1 MALRLRRGTN
11 AERQLI
17 TPAAGELIYTTDTK
31 SLYVG
36 DGTTAGGVVVQ
47 GSGGGASSLND
58 LNDVTLGSI
67 SDGQVLAWSSSDNYW
82 TAVNPAGSTLGNLNN
97 HDDVIYPAGGVGWGM
112 TLIHD
117 GSNFKAE
124 QLKDSHIR
132 LSIVGNNSSLLV
144 DHENNRIMGD
154 VYGGDLYKLDGTQ
167 LVDTSTST
175 VKNMTI
181 EAGDGTTAYN
191 PTTKLFTGDIIGN
204 FQGDI
209 FDLGLRKVFDK
220 ATGQWLGDIQGDIF
234 SSTDDSS
241 KILDSFNAV
250 FNGTVNGQLLGTMS
264 GSVFGEDSSLLVDG
278 INNKITGQVST
289 QLGVLAGNI
298 KLTSAT
304 SKNTMFL
311 EQNTESNVFTITTEN
326 TAGSIVL
333 GRSSQVGGV
342 TDTGNNRT
350 LGVYNDAVTQGTTTI
365 RTFHASDAGYG
376 NTYGALRARGTKAA
390 PTAVQSGDQ
399 LGAYA
404 AAGYNG
410 TAYRA
415 SGGIRFLASAAPEA
429 NRIPTNIELYN
440 SAANGDQT
448 VVLQIAQTDS
458 VASFSG
464 AIQLKVVAD
473 DTARSAAV
481 TTPAAGMIIFNS
493 TGTKF
498 QGYTGSAWVDLN

>member
-82 TAVNPAGSTLGNLNN
+82 TAVNPAGTTLGDLNN
-97 HDDVIYPAGGVGWGM
+97 HDDVIYPDGGPGWGM

-124 QLKDSHIR
+124 QLKDSQIR

-154 VYGGDLYKLDGTQ
+154 VYGGDLYKLDGSQ

-175 VKNMTI
+175 IKNMTI
-181 EAGDGTTAYN
+181 QAGDGTSAYN
-191 PTTKLFTGDIIGN
+191 PTTKLFNGDLSGN

-209 FDLGLRKVFDK
+209 FDINLRKVFD
-220 ATGQWLGDIQGDIF
+220 AGTSQWLGDIQGDIF

-250 FNGTVNGQLLGTMS
+250 LNGTVNGQLLGTMS

-304 SKNTMFL
+304 SKNIMFL

-326 TAGSIVL
+326 TAGTLVL
-333 GRSSQVGGV
+333 GRNSQIGGV
-342 TDTGNNRT
+342 SDTGFDRT
-350 LGVYNDAVTQGTTTI
+350 LSIYNDAVTQGTTTI

-390 PTAVQSGDQ
+390 LTAVQSGDQ

-410 TAYRA
+410 TAYKA
-415 SGGIRFLASAAPEA
+415 AGGIRFLASATPEA

-440 SAANGDQT
+440 SASNGDQT

-458 VASFSG
+458 VATFSG

-481 TTPAAGMIIFNS
+481 TAPAAGMIIFNS

>member
-1 MALRLRRGTN
+1 MALRLRRGTD

-31 SLYVG
+31 ALYIG

-47 GSGGGASSLND
+47 GAGGGGGTLGG
-58 LNDVTLGSI
+58 LTDVTLGSI

-82 TAVNPAGSTLGNLNN
+82 RAVNPAGATLGNLNN
-97 HDDVIYPAGGVGWGM
+97 HDDVIYPAGGAGWGM
-112 TLIHD
+112 TLVHD
-117 GSNFKAE
+117 GNSFKAE
-124 QLKDSHIR
+124 QLYDSQIK

-144 DHENNRIMGD
+144 DHQNNRLAGD
-154 VYGGDLYKLDGTQ
+154 LHGGDLYKLDGSQ
-167 LVDTSTST
+167 LIDTSTST
-175 VKNMTI
+175 IKNMTI
-181 EAGDGTTAYN
+181 QAGDGTSAYN
-191 PTTKLFTGDIIGN
+191 PTTKLFNGDLIGN

-209 FDLGLRKVFDK
+209 FDTNLRKVFDK
-220 ATGQWLGDIQGDIF
+220 TTGQWLGDIQGDIF
-234 SSTDDSS
+234 SSTDDST
-241 KILDSFNAV
+241 KLLDSFNGS
-250 FNGTVNGQLLGTMS
+250 FNGTVNGKLVGTMN

-278 INNKITGQVST
+278 INSKITGQVST

-304 SKNTMFL
+304 SKNIMFL
-311 EQNTESNVFTITTEN
+311 EQNSESNVLTITTEN
-326 TAGSIVL
+326 TAGTLVL
-333 GRSSQVGGV
+333 GRNSQIGGAS
-342 TDTGNNRT
+342 DTGADRT
-350 LGVYNDAVTQGTTTI
+350 FGVYNDAVTQGTTTI

-440 SAANGDQT
+440 SASNGDQT

-458 VASFSG
+458 VATFSG

-481 TTPAAGMIIFNS
+481 TAPAAGMIIFNS

-498 QGYTGSAWVDLN
+498 QGYTGAAWVDLN